1 MQKNRPVVLQ
11 TLNKN
16 KKINLKK
23 SLRAAW
29 PGTKRHHSS
38 PTSLK
43 QGQDSPITLSGSTWE
58 QGEENKLSSLT
69 DIRAQ
74 HIFMDIDWFIDQF
87 DHYSHGVSY
96 QTFPFRTEG
105 IHQDDLVLTYIL
117 QLYIHDANLLLHH
130 IPKALFC
137 IEIRWWR
144 PMSEHIFVIKKPL
157 WELTFVTLWL

>member
-16 KKINLKK
+16 KKINKK
-23 SLRAAW
+23 KKPESCLAW
-29 PGTKRHHSS
+29 NKE
-38 PTSLK
+38 TSFFSNLLK